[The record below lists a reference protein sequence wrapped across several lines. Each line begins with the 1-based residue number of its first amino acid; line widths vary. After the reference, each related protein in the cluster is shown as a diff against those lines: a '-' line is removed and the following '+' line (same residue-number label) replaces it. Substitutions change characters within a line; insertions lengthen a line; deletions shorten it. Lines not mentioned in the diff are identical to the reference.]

1 MMKRI
6 TRLWLAAWLLLVL
19 VYPAAA
25 QNGQAVLS
33 RVDSVLTAF
42 SDMTAEQQMT
52 LVENDGSQ
60 KVRKVKMY
68 QKGLEL
74 RMVRFLSPAEVR
86 GVGFL
91 RLASDRLYL
100 YLPAFRKVRRVAS
113 SIKNE
118 NFMGTDFT
126 YEDMSQNTYGDDYR
140 AAGLEE
146 TTDRYRLELVP
157 KAGADVSYARLVLAA
172 DKRSYVLREVQFY
185 NPEDERVKV
194 LTVGQIDQVDGYW
207 MGRRM
212 EMKDLTENHRTVLK
226 LSNIAFDEGLSDDFF
241 SERNLKRPPR

>member
-1 MMKRI
+1 MKRI
-6 TRLWLAAWLLLVL
+6 TRLWLAGWSLLMLA
-19 VYPAAA
+19 YPAAA
-25 QNGQAVLS
+25 QDGPAVLS
-33 RVDSVLTAF
+33 RIDSVLTAF
-42 SDMTAEQQMT
+42 TDMTTEQQMT
-52 LVENDGSQ
+52 LIESDGSQ
-60 KVRKVKMY
+60 KVREVKMY
-68 QKGLEL
+68 QKGPEL
-74 RMVRFLSPAEVR
+74 RMIRFLSPAEVR

-146 TTDRYRLELVP
+146 QDDRYRLELVP

-172 DKRSYVLREVQFY
+172 DKSSYVLREVQFY
-185 NPEDERVKV
+185 NHEGERVKV
-194 LTVGQIDQVDGYW
+194 LTVGQIDRIDGYW

-212 EMKDLTENHRTVLK
+212 EMKDLTESHRTVLK
-226 LSNIAFDEGLSDDFF
+226 LSNIAFDQGLSDDFF